1 MDRMSLRTSVWVCIC
16 RNTLIAGFLTV
27 IGSGVALGQVLLPA
41 VGQSSGTLG
50 LEQESD
56 ERLRIAG
63 NPTRVPPN
71 SPPKV
76 GEPFEPGRVLAIVA
90 DQPILAGDLL
100 LMINEIIQN
109 QAAEAPAF
117 VREKMLEQGIREL
130 LPRAIER
137 KMMYHEALLLLPETA
152 KVEDIK
158 KDLYGQ
164 IEEKQLP
171 QILKKYQATNL
182 AELDARLRSLGGSW
196 RALKEQIV
204 EQEIAKYAVMSQL
217 EVDTEVS
224 YQELLKQYERDR
236 DNYRIEEQVRWE
248 HLMVSFSETPDRRE
262 ARRKLVE
269 MGNEIVYGAAFA
281 EVAKRGSDDFFA
293 SQGGYNDWTK
303 RGGLKDTKLE
313 DRLFQEPV
321 GKLSDIIETESGLH
335 IIRVIER
342 QEAGMIPF
350 SKVQDEIRQRIVED
364 RQNAAV
370 EKVVAKIKQ
379 RIPYEILIDG
389 VDF

>member
-1 MDRMSLRTSVWVCIC
+1 
-16 RNTLIAGFLTV
+16 
-27 IGSGVALGQVLLPA
+27 
-41 VGQSSGTLG
+41 
-50 LEQESD
+50 
-56 ERLRIAG
+56 
-63 NPTRVPPN
+63 
-71 SPPKV
+71 
-76 GEPFEPGRVLAIVA
+76 
-90 DQPILAGDLL
+90 
-100 LMINEIIQN
+100 
-109 QAAEAPAF
+109 
-117 VREKMLEQGIREL
+117 
-130 LPRAIER
+130 
-137 KMMYHEALLLLPETA
+137 
-152 KVEDIK
+152 
-158 KDLYGQ
+158 
-164 IEEKQLP
+164 
-171 QILKKYQATNL
+171 
-182 AELDARLRSLGGSW
+182 
-196 RALKEQIV
+196 
-204 EQEIAKYAVMSQL
+204 MSQL

-236 DNYRIEEQVRWE
+236 DNYRIEDQVRWE
-248 HLMVSFSETPDRRE
+248 HLMVSFEKTPDRRE

-303 RGGLKDTKLE
+303 RGGLKDRKLE
-313 DRLFQEPV
+313 ERLFQEPV

-350 SKVQDEIRQRIVED
+350 SKVQDEIRERIVED
-364 RQNAAV
+364 RQNATV